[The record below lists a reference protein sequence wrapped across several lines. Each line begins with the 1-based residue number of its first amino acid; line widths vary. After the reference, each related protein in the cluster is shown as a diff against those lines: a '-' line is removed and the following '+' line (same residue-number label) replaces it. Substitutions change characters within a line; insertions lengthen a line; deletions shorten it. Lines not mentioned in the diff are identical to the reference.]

1 MNEKPLTQTISICIS
16 IKTKFQTITHLWK
29 HTLPKLSW
37 ERNQIMK
44 AKVIKH
50 CMHHESKLFTCL
62 YQSPSPTISEQILP
76 NVLHEIYKKPMKRT
90 SKIHQKEKTMT
101 HFEMGVACLKNGFL
115 RNSKDYIEEEK
126 EIHYLKLAK
135 QEEEKKMEWKHSW
148 GSPRK
153 W

>member
-16 IKTKFQTITHLWK
+16 IKTKFQTITPLE
-29 HTLPKLSW
+29 TYMPKLSW
-37 ERNQIMK
+37 KRNQIIK
-44 AKVIKH
+44 AKEIKH

-101 HFEMGVACLKNGFL
+101 HFEMCVACLK
-115 RNSKDYIEEEK
+115 KWVPK
-126 EIHYLKLAK
+126 ELKRL
-135 QEEEKKMEWKHSW
+135 H
-148 GSPRK
+148 
-153 W
+153 